1 MTQPRTRT
9 RSASPFEARIGF
21 CRAVRDGDI
30 IAVSGTAPIGPD
42 GRTAGV
48 GDPAEQT
55 RRCFRIVQEALESLG
70 ASLEDVIRTRVY
82 ITRLEDWEAIGSAH
96 GEIFGDIP
104 PASTIL
110 QVQGLLDPEWRV
122 EVEADAVVRRGGAGG
137 N

>member
-1 MTQPRTRT
+1 MPSPRTRT
-9 RSASPFEARIGF
+9 LSASPFEARIGF
-21 CRAVRDGDI
+21 CRAVRDGEF

-48 GDPAEQT
+48 GDPAAQT
-55 RRCFRIVQEALESLG
+55 RRCFQVVREALESLG
-70 ASLEDVIRTRVY
+70 GSLEDVIRTRVY

-96 GEIFGDIP
+96 GEIFGDIR

-122 EVEADAVVRRGGAGG
+122 EVEADAVVRTR
-137 N
+137 NP